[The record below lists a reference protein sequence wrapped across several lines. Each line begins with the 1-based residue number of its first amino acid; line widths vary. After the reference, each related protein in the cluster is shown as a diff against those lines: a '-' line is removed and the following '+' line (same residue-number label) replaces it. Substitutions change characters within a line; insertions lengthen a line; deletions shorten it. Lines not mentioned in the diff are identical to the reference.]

1 MPVIIK
7 RYRNRK
13 LYNTQSKRYVTLEE
27 IEELIKQHEEI
38 KVIDND
44 SENDITA
51 TTLSQI
57 IFGLE
62 KNLTGVLP
70 INLLISLV
78 QSGGKRM
85 DEVRQNI
92 FNSMNLVR
100 HFDLEIERRVNILIT
115 SGELSQEA
123 GTQLLQKLL
132 TVGSKQEDVIE
143 NIEGKFIELLREQQ
157 IPTKVDFQTLS
168 KRIDTLSTKIEGFTF
183 DTEKEVI
190 GTEGQIIE

>member
-13 LYNTQSKRYVTLEE
+13 LYNTQSKSYVTLQDV
-27 IEELIKQHEEI
+27 EELIKQQEEI

-44 SENDITA
+44 TENDITS

-62 KNLTGVLP
+62 KNQNGVLP

-85 DEVRQNI
+85 DELRRNV
-92 FNSMNLVR
+92 FNSLNLAH
-100 HFDLEIERRVNILIT
+100 HFDIEIERRVNLLIAN
-115 SGELSQEA
+115 GEFSQEA
-123 GTQLLQKLL
+123 GNQLLQKLL
-132 TVGSKQEDVIE
+132 TVGNVQEDVIE
-143 NIEGKFIELLREQQ
+143 SVEGKFIELLRERQ
-157 IPTKVDFQTLS
+157 IPTKNDFQTLINRIEILS
-168 KRIDTLSTKIEGFTF
+168 KKVEGYKLVDINGIEGQTI
-183 DTEKEVI
+183 K
-190 GTEGQIIE
+190 